1 MSFKR
6 TIPNLFT
13 LGNLLF
19 GCLAIIGIFQGQL
32 FYASILIG
40 IAALFDLLDGFVA
53 RLLGVSSELGK
64 QLDSLADVVSF
75 GVAPGMMIWA
85 LLDHSALP
93 EKLENLKI
101 LALLIPL
108 FSAYRLGKFNID
120 KRQTQQFLGFPTPAT
135 AAFIL
140 SFPLIFNQEKPDF
153 SWISETIY
161 NPWFLISV
169 AIVFSWLMVTEIPF
183 MSLKFKDLRW
193 KGNQNRYILL
203 LATIVLGILFQ
214 FIAIPLVIFLFILIS
229 LITAKRKKRIT

>member
-1 MSFKR
+1 MSLKS
-6 TIPNLFT
+6 TVPNLFT

-19 GCLAIIGIFQGQL
+19 GCLAIIGIFQEQL
-32 FYASILIG
+32 FYASVLIG

-75 GVAPGMMIWA
+75 GVAPGMMVWT

-93 EKLENLKI
+93 EKLENLKV

-120 KRQTQQFLGFPTPAT
+120 TRQTEQFIGFPTPAT

-153 SWISETIY
+153 SWISETLY
-161 NPWFLISV
+161 NPWFLIAV
-169 AIVFSWLMVTEIPF
+169 AIVFPILMVSEITF
-183 MSLKFKDLRW
+183 MSLKFKHFRW
-193 KGNQNRYILL
+193 NGNQGRYILL
-203 LATIVLGILFQ
+203 ISAIILGVIFQ
-214 FIAIPLVIFLFILIS
+214 FIAIPLIILLFILIS
-229 LITAKRKKRIT
+229 LIGENKKKTII